1 MTDISATPRA
11 SIVEPLI
18 ELARCSK
25 LHRFIVAG
33 SHSAELMVGLH
44 RSGFTHVATTATCGL
59 PQGQYDAG
67 LVDWRGHSIKSLETM
82 LDWLVHF
89 LAPSAVL
96 VLSLDTS
103 DRTASRKLSSMLERL
118 GFRAEVTTRCSN
130 GFAVAARRRD
140 AAQIAIA
147 A

>member
-1 MTDISATPRA
+1 MTDVSATA
-11 SIVEPLI
+11 HGSIAEPLI

-33 SHSAELMVGLH
+33 PNSAELTIGLH
-44 RSGFTHVATTATCGL
+44 RRGYSRVATTAICGL
-59 PQGQYDAG
+59 PQGQYDVG
-67 LVDWRGHSIKSLETM
+67 LVDWQGHSIKSLETT

-96 VLSLDTS
+96 VISIDAPERS
-103 DRTASRKLSSMLERL
+103 ASRKLGSMLERL
-118 GFRAEVTTRCSN
+118 GFGVEVGTRC
-130 GFAVAARRRD
+130 GHCFAIAARRRD
-140 AAQIAIA
+140 AVQMAIA